1 LLIFFVGFANGVWE
15 NIARK
20 RLLNFW
26 LQKKRLLD
34 KMLPPHVKLAHV

>member
-1 LLIFFVGFANGVWE
+1 MCDFFVLSLQVSWE

-20 RLLNFW
+20 RLLGFG
-26 LQKKRLLD
+26 LQKKGLLE